1 MPPNGLVSTP
11 KPFYFMFGSKPC
23 SRANCSEIFETMLI
37 ELRGAGVRNLENFHL
52 EPHPKLN
59 IIYGENAAGKT
70 SLLEAIY
77 FSGTGK
83 SFRTSATQNIIS
95 FGDDTAWIK
104 ALIRSCSTRFTD
116 NISITRHRNTKTVF
130 KVNNRA
136 SASISEIARTLPIQ
150 AIHPETYQLITG
162 SPVIRRTFLNKGCF
176 YIDETFIKTWK
187 RYNLALKQRNA
198 HLRGKTQ
205 PQVLTAIEK
214 ELQESGTL
222 IDRIRQNFIATLNN
236 KLSENRKIWPHP
248 KLRLLYQRGWS
259 SSVELAESLHD
270 SRKADIKAGYTS
282 PGPHRADMILQFEG
296 QNVKDFFSRSQLKL
310 ASITLLIIQLDII
323 QDATHKDCVLLIDDL
338 SSELDSLSRDN
349 LLNEVHDSR
358 HQCFL
363 TSLQKDDFNQSNPM
377 NHKMF
382 HVKHGRIIES

>member
-1 MPPNGLVSTP
+1 
-11 KPFYFMFGSKPC
+11 
-23 SRANCSEIFETMLI
+23 MLI

-59 IIYGENAAGKT
+59 IIYGRNAAGKT

-95 FGDDTAWIK
+95 FGDDTLWIK
-104 ALIRSCSTRFTD
+104 TLIGSCSTGFMD
-116 NISITRHRNTKTVF
+116 NITITRHRNTKNVF
-130 KVNNRA
+130 KVNNCT
-136 SASISEIARTLPIQ
+136 SASISEIARIFPIQ

-162 SPVIRRTFLNKGCF
+162 SPVIRRLFLNKGCF
-176 YIDETFIKTWK
+176 YIDETFVKIWK
-187 RYNLALKQRNA
+187 RYNHALKQRNA

-214 ELQESGTL
+214 ELHESGTL
-222 IDRIRQNFIATLNN
+222 IDRVRQNFIAALNN
-236 KLSENRKIWPHP
+236 KLSESRKFCPYP

-259 SSVELAESLHD
+259 SSVELAESLYD

-282 PGPHRADMILQFEG
+282 PGPHRADMILQLEG
-296 QNVKDFFSRSQLKL
+296 RNVKDFFSRSQLKL
-310 ASITLLIIQLDII
+310 ASISLLIIQLDII
-323 QDATHKDCVLLIDDL
+323 RDATHKDCVLLIDDL
-338 SSELDSLSRDN
+338 SSELDSLARDH
-349 LLNEVHDSR
+349 LVNELHDSR

-363 TSLQKDDFNQSNPM
+363 TSIQNDDVNQSNPA